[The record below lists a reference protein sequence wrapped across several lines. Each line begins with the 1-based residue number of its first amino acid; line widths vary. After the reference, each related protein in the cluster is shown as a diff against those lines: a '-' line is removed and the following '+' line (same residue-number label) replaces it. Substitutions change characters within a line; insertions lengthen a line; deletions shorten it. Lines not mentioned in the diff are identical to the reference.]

1 LQSIPNAIQEGHEL
15 ETLVLEYRRE
25 CGQSEVVQSL
35 ASTESS
41 SSSSSSSS
49 YTAWAEA
56 EESNNGCT
64 VNSKEEA
71 TAPLCLDGSLSSSS
85 ELQEISNSADQIGP
99 LQFTHLLRLQVDG
112 VEIVRGSTLW
122 RLKKLPF
129 HTQ

>member
-49 YTAWAEA
+49 TAWAEA
-56 EESNNGCT
+56 EESNNGCA

-71 TAPLCLDGSLSSSS
+71 TAPFCLDGSLSSSD
-85 ELQEISNSADQIGP
+85 LQEISNSADRIGP

>member
-41 SSSSSSSS
+41 SS
-49 YTAWAEA
+49 TAWTEA
-56 EESNNGCT
+56 DESNNGCA

-71 TAPLCLDGSLSSSS
+71 TAPFCLDGSFSSP
-85 ELQEISNSADQIGP
+85 ELQEISNSADRIGP

>member
-1 LQSIPNAIQEGHEL
+1 LQSIPNAIQESHEL

-41 SSSSSSSS
+41 SCSSCS
-49 YTAWAEA
+49 TAWAEA
-56 EESNNGCT
+56 EESNNGCA

-71 TAPLCLDGSLSSSS
+71 TAPFCLDGSLSSS
-85 ELQEISNSADQIGP
+85 ELQEISNSADGIGP

>member
-1 LQSIPNAIQEGHEL
+1 LQSIPNAIQESHEL

-41 SSSSSSSS
+41 CSSSS
-49 YTAWAEA
+49 TAWAEA
-56 EESNNGCT
+56 EESNNGCA

-71 TAPLCLDGSLSSSS
+71 TAPFCLDGSLSSS
-85 ELQEISNSADQIGP
+85 ELQQISTSADQIGP

>member
-41 SSSSSSSS
+41 SSSSS
-49 YTAWAEA
+49 TAWAEA
-56 EESNNGCT
+56 EESNNGRT
-64 VNSKEEA
+64 INGKEEA

>member
-1 LQSIPNAIQEGHEL
+1 MQSIPNAIQEGHEL

-41 SSSSSSSS
+41 SCSSSI
-49 YTAWAEA
+49 AWAEA
-56 EESNNGCT
+56 EESNNGCA

-71 TAPLCLDGSLSSSS
+71 PAPFCLDGSLSSS
-85 ELQEISNSADQIGP
+85 ELQEISNSADRIGP

>member
-1 LQSIPNAIQEGHEL
+1 MQSIPNAIQEGHEL

-41 SSSSSSSS
+41 SSSSS
-49 YTAWAEA
+49 TAWAEA
-56 EESNNGCT
+56 EESNNGRT
-64 VNSKEEA
+64 INGKEEA

>member
-1 LQSIPNAIQEGHEL
+1 MQSIPNAIQEGHEL

-41 SSSSSSSS
+41 SSSSSS
-49 YTAWAEA
+49 TAWAEA
-56 EESNNGCT
+56 EESNNGCA

-71 TAPLCLDGSLSSSS
+71 TAPFCLDGSLSSS
-85 ELQEISNSADQIGP
+85 ELQEISNPADQIGP

>member
-1 LQSIPNAIQEGHEL
+1 LQSIPNAIQESHEL

-41 SSSSSSSS
+41 SCSSSS
-49 YTAWAEA
+49 TAWAEA
-56 EESNNGCT
+56 EESNNGCA

-71 TAPLCLDGSLSSSS
+71 TAPFCLDGSLSSS